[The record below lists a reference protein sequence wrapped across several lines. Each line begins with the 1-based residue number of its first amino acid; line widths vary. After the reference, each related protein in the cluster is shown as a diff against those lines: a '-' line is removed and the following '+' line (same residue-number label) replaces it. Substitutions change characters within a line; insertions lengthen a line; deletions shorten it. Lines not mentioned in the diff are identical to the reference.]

1 VIQCVEIDAYTN
13 RPQKNLYQGE
23 NCMPRGRKR
32 PPQDSV
38 DSILLAISRR
48 DNIDPD
54 TLSHYLDRLDEEWT
68 EGARDKVLHLLHT
81 HDSAA
86 HAAAVLILTE
96 LATDFD
102 LDELEDLVADPT
114 VSDMAKLTLSPVLKD
129 LNSEMADDGLI
140 EYLNDPEAAMRQ
152 MQMRLLELVGQSELG
167 VESVLEDILSMPL
180 ERRFGFISWLGSS
193 RDPRAVNLLIPLLE
207 NQTAKLVV
215 AAIDALEQLG
225 PVTAHQT
232 IPALNYL
239 IAHTS
244 NRQVKEHARAVL
256 GRLTMQSALGT
267 EDAAMADAQQNQLQ
281 FHEARVSFLDG
292 TGSQMIMLSWR
303 RPDSLLK
310 GVNVLYQDQ
319 WGIKDCY
326 GTDEMN
332 IKRWTEIVSE
342 MNDQGVGSFQTSQ
355 EFAGALIA
363 EARAINKRTHRKL
376 PIAYAIWRPL
386 IEGEEPSKKK
396 ASHVSTRLELPDFTP
411 DVLQLAK
418 RGDELYQIPEF
429 TSWMFEPMDLVQPY
443 IDRYW
448 SNRGL
453 FAAPNAGYRGR
464 GRKNDKKQKAQL
476 ELEAIVSESINELVD
491 NKWRGTYEARLL
503 RQGALLELADRRE
516 DARLA
521 SAVAAALHPGSSMP
535 VEEQPFLRAMFR
547 LSIEQGPF
555 RAIAEALEA
564 ARLGPMPIKLF
575 PTVE

>member
-1 VIQCVEIDAYTN
+1 
-13 RPQKNLYQGE
+13 
-23 NCMPRGRKR
+23 MPRGRKR

-54 TLSHYLDRLDEEWT
+54 TLSHYFDRLDEEWT
-68 EGARDKVLHLLHT
+68 NGARDKVLHLLHT
-81 HDSAA
+81 HDPAA

-102 LDELEDLVADPT
+102 LEELEDLVADPT
-114 VSDMAKLTLSPVLKD
+114 VSDMAKLTLAPVLKD

-140 EYLNDPEAAMRQ
+140 DYLNDPEAAMRQ
-152 MQMRLLELVGQSELG
+152 MQMRLLELVGQSEMG

-207 NQTAKLVV
+207 NQTSKMVV
-215 AAIDALEQLG
+215 AAVDALEQLG
-225 PVTAHQT
+225 PVAPHQT
-232 IPALNYL
+232 IPALSYL
-239 IAHTS
+239 VAHTS

-281 FHEARVSFLDG
+281 FHEARASFLDG

-303 RPDSLLK
+303 RPDGLLK

-332 IKRWTEIVSE
+332 IERWAEIVSE
-342 MNDQGVGSFQTSQ
+342 MNEQGVGSFQVPL
-355 EFAGALIA
+355 EFARALIA
-363 EARAINKRTHRKL
+363 EAYALNKRTHRKL

-386 IEGEEPSKKK
+386 IEGEVPATKK
-396 ASHVSTRLELPDFTP
+396 ASPISTRLELCDLTP
-411 DVLQLAK
+411 DVLELAK
-418 RGDELYQIPEF
+418 RGDELYRLSEF
-429 TSWMFEPMDLVQPY
+429 TSWMFEPLDRVQPY

-448 SNRGL
+448 LNRGL
-453 FAAPNAGYRGR
+453 FGTPNAGYRGR
-464 GRKNDKKQKAQL
+464 GRKNEKNQKAQL
-476 ELEAIVSESINELVD
+476 DQEAIISEAINELVD
-491 NKWRGTYEARLL
+491 DKWRGIYEVRLL
-503 RQGALLELADRRE
+503 RQGALLQLADRME
-516 DARLA
+516 DARLVC
-521 SAVAAALHPGSSMP
+521 AVASALHPGSSLP
-535 VEEQPFLRAMFR
+535 AEEQPFLQAMFR

-564 ARLGPMPIKLF
+564 AKFGPMPIKLF
-575 PTVE
+575 PGAE